1 MLKLSLLLS
10 VILLSFGVAASGLKS
25 EAISASSLQQSL
37 DSQHPP
43 LVVDIR
49 SPDQYSSGHIPG
61 SISIPVPLLNRN
73 LETLKNSDDLV
84 LYCNDSRLTRVAE
97 GMLMR
102 KKVDGFRHLGG
113 GFNAWSD
120 AELPIETSLD

>member
-10 VILLSFGVAASGLKS
+10 VILLSFSVAASGLKS
-25 EAISASSLQQSL
+25 EAISASTLQQSL

-49 SPDQYSSGHIPG
+49 SPDEYSSGHIPG
-61 SISIPVPLLNRN
+61 SISIPVPLLIRN
-73 LETLKNSDDLV
+73 LETLKNSNDLV

-97 GMLMR
+97 QMLMR
-102 KKVDGFRHLGG
+102 KKVEEFRHLGG